1 MSADFDLCKID
12 QVGWERTS
20 SHFVDAGP
28 HVGVEQAT
36 FRTPARAS
44 ANWTIVH
51 RKAAV
56 AIAPMLDD
64 GRLVLL
70 SQERIPV
77 QRMTWEFPAG
87 QIDAP
92 LAEVSKELVDR
103 AAITELREELGAE
116 LAKSA
121 TLQPLGW
128 YFPSPGFTQEHIYLF
143 LARPVRIVAQA
154 TPQHGESFGDVRYV
168 TPDELRDMIA
178 RNEIN
183 NSLTLALFA
192 KLTALRLID

>member
-1 MSADFDLCKID
+1 MSADFDLCNID
-12 QVGWERTS
+12 QAGWEKTS

-28 HVGVEQAT
+28 HVSVEQAT
-36 FRTPARAS
+36 FRTPTRAS
-44 ANWTIVH
+44 AYWTIVH

-77 QRMTWEFPAG
+77 QRLTWEFPAG
-87 QIDAP
+87 QVDSP
-92 LAEVSKELVDR
+92 LAEVTQELIVR
-103 AAITELREELGAE
+103 TALAELREELGAE
-116 LAKSA
+116 LAEGA

-143 LARPVRIVAQA
+143 LARPVRMVAQA

-168 TPDELRDMIA
+168 TPDELREMIA

-192 KLTALRLID
+192 KLMALRLID

>member
-1 MSADFDLCKID
+1 MTADFDLCHLD
-12 QVGWERTS
+12 QPGWEKTS
-20 SHFVDAGP
+20 SRFVDAGP
-28 HVGVEQAT
+28 HVSVEQAT
-36 FRTPARAS
+36 FRTPTRDAAP
-44 ANWTIVH
+44 WTIVH

-56 AIAPMLDD
+56 AIVPMLAD
-64 GRLVLL
+64 GRLVLI

-77 QRMTWEFPAG
+77 QRMVWEFPAG
-87 QIDAP
+87 QVDAP
-92 LAEVSKELVDR
+92 LAEVTQELIEST
-103 AAITELREELGAE
+103 ALAELREELGAE
-116 LAKSA
+116 LAEGA

-143 LARPVRIVAQA
+143 LARPVRITSQA
-154 TPQHGESFGDVRYV
+154 SPQHGESFGDVRYV
-168 TPDELRDMIA
+168 LPDELRAMIA

>member
-1 MSADFDLCKID
+1 MSADFDLCIID
-12 QVGWERTS
+12 QAGWEKTASR
-20 SHFVDAGP
+20 FVDAGA
-28 HVGVEQAT
+28 HVSIEQAT
-36 FRTPARAS
+36 FRTPTRAS

-56 AIAPMLDD
+56 AIAPMLPD

-77 QRMTWEFPAG
+77 QRMMWEFPAG

-92 LAEVSKELVDR
+92 LAEVTPEL
-103 AAITELREELGAE
+103 ITRTALAELREELGAE
-116 LAKSA
+116 LAEGA

-143 LARPVRIVAQA
+143 LANPVRITTQA

-168 TPDELRDMIA
+168 TPDELRAMIA
-178 RNEIN
+178 RNEIS

-192 KLTALRLID
+192 KLTALRLIA

>member
-1 MSADFDLCKID
+1 MSADLDLCNID
-12 QVGWERTS
+12 QAGWERTS

-28 HVGVEQAT
+28 HVRVEQAT
-36 FRTPARAS
+36 FRTPTRAS

-56 AIAPMLDD
+56 AIAPMLED

-92 LAEVSKELVDR
+92 LADVSEELVTR
-103 AAITELREELGAE
+103 TAITELREELGAE
-116 LAKSA
+116 LAKGA

-143 LARPVRIVAQA
+143 LARPVRIAAQA

-168 TPDELRDMIA
+168 TPDELRAMIA

>member
-12 QVGWERTS
+12 QAGWVKTAS
-20 SHFVDAGP
+20 QFVDAGP
-28 HVGVEQAT
+28 HVSIEEAT
-36 FRTPARAS
+36 FRTPTRAS
-44 ANWTIVH
+44 AAWTIVH

-56 AIAPMLDD
+56 AIAPMLED
-64 GRLVLL
+64 GRLVLI

-77 QRMTWEFPAG
+77 QRLTWEFPAG
-87 QIDAP
+87 QVDVP
-92 LAEVSKELVDR
+92 LADISQDLVMQT
-103 AAITELREELGAE
+103 ALSELREELGAE
-116 LAKSA
+116 LAPGAS
-121 TLQPLGW
+121 LRPLGW

-154 TPQHGESFGDVRYV
+154 SPQHGESFGDVRYV
-168 TPDELRDMIA
+168 TPGELRDMIA